1 MYEEAIKR
9 NPKIPKYYTNKAQCY
24 IKLFEFDLAIKD
36 CESAIKIDPKTIKAY
51 QKKANCHFIIKEYY
65 KALQTIED
73 GMKYFPD
80 DQELKEIREKAILI
94 LHNIS

>member
-1 MYEEAIKR
+1 M
-9 NPKIPKYYTNKAQCY
+9 PKYYTNKAQCY
-24 IKLFEFDLAIKD
+24 IKLLEFDLAIKD